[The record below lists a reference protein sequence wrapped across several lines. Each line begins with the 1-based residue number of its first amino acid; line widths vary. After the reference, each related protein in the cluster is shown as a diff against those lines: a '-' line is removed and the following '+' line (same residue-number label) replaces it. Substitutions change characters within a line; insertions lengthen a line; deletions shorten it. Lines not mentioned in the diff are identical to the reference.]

1 MYVCL
6 QPHLP
11 FRNCANSLTKLF
23 CQNLSLFAKLF
34 LDNKSVFFDVTG
46 FNYFLLVFSRREPS
60 SPASSPPKHQICGF
74 FSKEKLSWDNNNLA
88 CILIFPPWQ
97 RKGLGSL
104 LMGVSYEISRMEGI
118 MGGPEKPISEL
129 GRKGYGRFWGA
140 EIARWILSTRETV
153 VDVEECSEATWIAP
167 EDCLAVLRDMEV
179 VEEDGLGPKK
189 AARTDAEG
197 EGKGEEA
204 GAEPA
209 KEELVPRVRISKE
222 AVRDWV
228 ARQRIGLER
237 ACDREGFAAWYVE
250 ELERKAAAAKASG
263 TD

>member
-1 MYVCL
+1 M
-6 QPHLP
+6 
-11 FRNCANSLTKLF
+11 
-23 CQNLSLFAKLF
+23 
-34 LDNKSVFFDVTG
+34 TG
-46 FNYFLLVFSRREPS
+46 FNYFLLVFSRPDPS
-60 SPASSPPKHQICGF
+60 SPASSPPKRQICGF

-88 CILIFPPWQ
+88 CILVFPPWQ

-140 EIARWILSTRETV
+140 EIARWILSAGEAV

-167 EDCLAVLRDMEV
+167 EDCLAVLRDMGV
-179 VEEDGLGPKK
+179 VEEDGVGPKK
-189 AARTDAEG
+189 ATARPEAEEEDKGEEG
-197 EGKGEEA
+197 EGES
-204 GAEPA
+204 P
-209 KEELVPRVRISKE
+209 KEELVPRVRVFKD
-222 AVRDWV
+222 AVKAWV

-237 ACDREGFAAWYVE
+237 ACDPEGFAPWYAE
-250 ELERKAAAAKASG
+250 ELERKAASAKASG